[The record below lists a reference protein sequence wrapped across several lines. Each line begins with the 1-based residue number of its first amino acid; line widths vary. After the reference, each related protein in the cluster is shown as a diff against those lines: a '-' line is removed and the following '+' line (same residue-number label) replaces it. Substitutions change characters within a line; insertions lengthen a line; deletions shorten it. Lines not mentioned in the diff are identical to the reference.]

1 MVDAYILIE
10 VKPGTEIQVRE
21 KLERMKEVKSVEA
34 VYGDYDLISKV
45 TVRNMQKLQEFIT
58 KKLRSIKDITST
70 TTMICLE

>member
-45 TVRNMQKLQEFIT
+45 TVRNMQRLQEFIT